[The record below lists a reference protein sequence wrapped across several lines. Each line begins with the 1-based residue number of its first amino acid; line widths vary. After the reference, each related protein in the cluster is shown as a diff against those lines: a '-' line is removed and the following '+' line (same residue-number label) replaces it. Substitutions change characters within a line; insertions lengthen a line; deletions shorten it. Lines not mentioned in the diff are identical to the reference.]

1 MAHETIPVD
10 QEAVN
15 ASPSRKVQIY
25 VLHDDKEFR
34 YVGKAV
40 DAQKRLKSHLRDSRR
55 RDTPV
60 YRWIRKLAKNGQTP
74 NVWVWTECH
83 ESNWPEVERKCIAL
97 ARQMGW
103 RLLNVADGGD
113 QPKCDIE
120 TRRENGRKSAIAR
133 ASTEAKKRLWHMKLI
148 IGQSIKVGTLSERA
162 KSFLREAAIKCPDK
176 FGEYANL

>member
-1 MAHETIPVD
+1 MAKPGNKN
-10 QEAVN
+10 AV
-15 ASPSRKVQIY
+15 KTVQIY

-40 DAQKRLKSHLRDSRR
+40 DAQKRLKSHLRDARR

-60 YRWIRKLAKNGQTP
+60 YRWIRKLAQNGQTP
-74 NVWVWTECH
+74 KVWVWTECH

-133 ASTEAKKRLWHMKLI
+133 ASTATKKRIWHLKLMIGRAIKDGALTDKAKK
-148 IGQSIKVGTLSERA
+148 S
-162 KSFLREAAIKCPDK
+162 LREAALKCPEI
-176 FGEYANL
+176 FGEYAVL